1 MSASQAFFSKQ
12 KALDQ
17 AVWLNFENRLRNN
30 RFGAIQGVAG
40 QYLVMPTDHPSF
52 EGEAFETFPDSYESM
67 DYEQI
72 QGIAMDP
79 EPLSFWEAILG
90 MFSTIDG
97 EVLRFI
103 LRYQVPLSKFIRF
116 ELAARGYDRDNRFCG
131 FEQARKIWF
140 E

>member
-1 MSASQAFFSKQ
+1 MSASQAFFSRQ

-40 QYLVMPTDHPSF
+40 QYLIMPTDHPSF
-52 EGEAFETFPDSYESM
+52 EGEAFETLPDSYKSM

-79 EPLSFWEAILG
+79 EPLPFWESILG
-90 MFSTIDG
+90 MFSTIDD

-103 LRYQVPLSKFIRF
+103 LRYHVPLSTFIRF